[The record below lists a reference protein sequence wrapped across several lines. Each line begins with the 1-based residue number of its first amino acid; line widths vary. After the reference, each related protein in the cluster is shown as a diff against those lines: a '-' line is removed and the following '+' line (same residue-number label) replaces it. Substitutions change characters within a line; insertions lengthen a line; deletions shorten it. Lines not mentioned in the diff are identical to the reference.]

1 MIEMNDEI
9 KTDNTTKTDE
19 LSLFTLKEK
28 QDVVK
33 GFIRARI
40 AGKVRIDYVQKDQMK
55 EFMRIQGHDI
65 TDEQATECT
74 IKAVERMNTMIGQCT
89 NSNITESDQNKAIED
104 LFQELIRI
112 RGGDRIIGEFWDYEL
127 EKRLET
133 LEQKVDSTINL
144 LTKEVRWLKE
154 QANV

>member
-1 MIEMNDEI
+1 MDETNKTDNEI
-9 KTDNTTKTDE
+9 KTNE
-19 LSLFTLKEK
+19 QSLFTLKEK

-55 EFMRIQGHDI
+55 EFMRIQGHII
-65 TDEQATECT
+65 TDEQAKEAT
-74 IKAVERMNTMIGQCT
+74 IKTVERMNTMIDQCT
-89 NSNITESDQNKAIED
+89 NSNISKSEQNKAIEN

-133 LEQKVDSTINL
+133 LEQKVDSTINI

-154 QANV
+154 QMNV